1 MHVRAHTIRGRILC
15 RLGGRKQDAAASFE
29 AAANTAN
36 QVRLTDRLIDRSSR
50 LDS

>member
-36 QVRLTDRLIDRSSR
+36 QVRLSAQLIDRSRS
-50 LDS
+50 LGS